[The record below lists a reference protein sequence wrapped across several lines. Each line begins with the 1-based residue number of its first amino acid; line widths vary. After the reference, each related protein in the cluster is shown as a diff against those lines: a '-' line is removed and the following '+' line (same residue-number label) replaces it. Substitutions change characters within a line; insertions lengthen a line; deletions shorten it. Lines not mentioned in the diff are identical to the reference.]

1 LRILRSFKL
10 SWVVA
15 LALSASIVGLLV
27 TPTVSQ
33 ATTTKYYVSLGDSYS
48 VGYQPKPLPG
58 GATAGYTGYVAKKE
72 HLTLKNFGC
81 GGATTSSI
89 LTFDGCVAPY
99 GPPAKYDGV
108 SYPGQT
114 QAAAAEA
121 FITAHHGQIGLITVS
136 IGGNDVTSCATQP
149 DPTTCVTGRMPGIKA
164 NVAALAEGLRSAA
177 GPGVPI
183 IGLTYPDVLLG
194 AWVNPGGSSGQ
205 SLAKLSVT
213 AFKLLIN
220 PGLSKSYA
228 TALTPKPAKADEG
241 FVDVTKDTG
250 AYVPLTK
257 TVTLAPYGKIPSAVA
272 QVCKLTWYCTLQ
284 NIHAKTVGYN
294 DIGKFI
300 AAEYAKLK

>member
-1 LRILRSFKL
+1 M
-10 SWVVA
+10 
-15 LALSASIVGLLV
+15 VGLLV

-33 ATTTKYYVSLGDSYS
+33 AKTTKYYVSLGDSYS
-48 VGYQPKPLPG
+48 VGYQPSPPPG
-58 GATAGYTGYVAKKE
+58 GATAGYTAYVAKKE
-72 HLTLKNFGC
+72 HLTLENFGC
-81 GGATTSSI
+81 GGATTDSI

-99 GPPAKYDGV
+99 GPPAKTDAVNYD
-108 SYPGQT
+108 GQT

-149 DPTTCVTGRMPGIKA
+149 DPTSCVTAAMPTIKA
-164 NVAALAEGLRSAA
+164 NVTTLAEGLRSAA

-183 IGLTYPDVLLG
+183 MGLTYPDVLLG

-205 SLAKLSVT
+205 SLASLSVT

-228 TALTPKPAKADEG
+228 TALTPKPAKADEA
-241 FVDVTKDTG
+241 FVDVTRDTG

-284 NIHAKTVGYN
+284 NIHAKTIGYN
-294 DIGKFI
+294 DIGKYITKEFP
-300 AAEYAKLK
+300 KLK